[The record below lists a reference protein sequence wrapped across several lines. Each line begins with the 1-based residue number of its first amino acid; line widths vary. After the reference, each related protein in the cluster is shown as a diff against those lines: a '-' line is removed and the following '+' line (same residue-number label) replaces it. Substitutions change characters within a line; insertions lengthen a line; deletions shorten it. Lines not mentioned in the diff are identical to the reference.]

1 MSNNFKVATSF
12 AIILM
17 LATPVQANALF
28 GSECR
33 DAKKSHTSALSKYNE
48 ASRKWT
54 VARAKY
60 DAQKV
65 KREQDCL
72 RDTNRAIK
80 KYPSSWKLTK
90 PDKKYFCEFIKF
102 SANKPIMAESPDVTY
117 KRVMEIIVNYK
128 KCFKVTEFLDAKQ
141 WLREN

>member
-1 MSNNFKVATSF
+1 VNKDFKLIAAL

-33 DAKKSHTSALSKYNE
+33 DAKESYKSALSKYNE

-60 DAQKV
+60 ETEKA

-72 RDTNRAIK
+72 RDTNKAIK
-80 KYPSSWKLTK
+80 KYPSSLKLTK

-102 SANKPIMAESPDVTY
+102 SEQKPIMAGSPDVTY